1 MFPKCTKES
10 IERRIRKMKNNF
22 IALSIV
28 SLGICILI
36 GSWLIA
42 DGLKEVNE
50 PIPATTIEQVDFS
63 KAQLMTTKE
72 VADYLGIDQEEMYK
86 LGPVGGEGY
95 SSSILP
101 YVKIG
106 NKVYYSKFAIDMW
119 LQNANSISVE

>member
-1 MFPKCTKES
+1 MN
-10 IERRIRKMKNNF
+10 NNF

-42 DGLKEVNE
+42 DGLRTVNE
-50 PIPATTIEQVDFS
+50 SIPTITNEQANFS
-63 KAQLMTTKE
+63 EKQLMTTND
-72 VADYLGIDQEEMYK
+72 VADYLGIDREEMYK

-95 SSSILP
+95 SSSVLP

-106 NKVYYSKFAIDMW
+106 NKVYYSKLAIDMW
-119 LQNANSISVE
+119 LQHGESISVD

>member
-1 MFPKCTKES
+1 
-10 IERRIRKMKNNF
+10 MKNNF

-28 SLGICILI
+28 ILGICILM

-42 DGLKEVNE
+42 DGLRTVNE
-50 PIPATTIEQVDFS
+50 PIPPTTIEQADFS
-63 KAQLMTTKE
+63 QTQLMTTND
-72 VADYLGIDQEEMYK
+72 VVDYLGIDQEEMYK

-106 NKVYYSKFAIDMW
+106 NKVYYSKLAIDMW
-119 LQNANSISVE
+119 LQHGESISVD

>member
-1 MFPKCTKES
+1 
-10 IERRIRKMKNNF
+10 MKNNF
-22 IALSIV
+22 IAISIV

-42 DGLKEVNE
+42 DSLKEVNE
-50 PIPATTIEQVDFS
+50 PAPAPTIEHVDFS

-72 VADYLGIDQEEMYK
+72 VANYLGIDQEEMYK
-86 LGPVGGEGY
+86 LGPIGGEGY

-119 LQNANSISVE
+119 LQKGESFSVE

>member
-1 MFPKCTKES
+1 
-10 IERRIRKMKNNF
+10 MKNNF
-22 IALSIV
+22 IAISIV

-42 DGLKEVNE
+42 DGLSEVNKPL
-50 PIPATTIEQVDFS
+50 PITTIEQADFS
-63 KAQLMTTKE
+63 KAHLMTTKE
-72 VADYLGIDQEEMYK
+72 VANYLGIDQEEMVK

-106 NKVYYSKFAIDMW
+106 NKVYYSRLAIDMW
-119 LQNANSISVE
+119 LQNGESISVE

>member
-1 MFPKCTKES
+1 
-10 IERRIRKMKNNF
+10 MKNNL

-42 DGLKEVNE
+42 DGLKEVNK

-72 VADYLGIDQEEMYK
+72 VADYLGIDQEEMVK

>member
-1 MFPKCTKES
+1 
-10 IERRIRKMKNNF
+10 MKNNF
-22 IALSIV
+22 IAISIV

-42 DGLKEVNE
+42 EGFKEVNE
-50 PIPATTIEQVDFS
+50 SVPTTTIKQVDFS

-72 VADYLGIDQEEMYK
+72 VANYLGIDQEEMVK

-95 SSSILP
+95 TSSILP

-106 NKVYYSKFAIDMW
+106 NKVYYSKLAIDMW
-119 LQNANSISVE
+119 LQRGESVSVE